1 MLTAPGVTGSSAL
14 VERESVSWRRS
25 VTTPAYGRALPW
37 STRSADRLRDIAM
50 PHCPSKLMGNVA
62 LLCASGSDSL
72 DEHREALADAD
83 AQRGE
88 ASARVLALHPAEQ
101 RHRQPRTAAAERM
114 PEGDGAAVGVDGVDV
129 QAEPAHAREHLGRER
144 LIDLN
149 GVEISGGPARTCE
162 RLLGRRHRAETH
174 QVRGDAGAGAGNDA
188 RTRLQVVATYGVLAR
203 DDDRGGSVGQR

>member
-50 PHCPSKLMGNVA
+50 
-62 LLCASGSDSL
+62 LCASGSDSL

-174 QVRGDAGAGAGNDA
+174 QVRRDAGARAGHEA
-188 RTRLQVVATYGVLAR
+188 RARLQVVATYGVLAR